1 MKTFIQIRQELNES
15 PYGDPYRTVQR
26 TKDAMGGHHDAIKKH
41 DTAMQSH
48 LNKANAAEK
57 KGLGKKAEKH
67 RESANAH
74 HFGKEDHHYA
84 VKLLKKHGPDHHGY
98 ESAAKDA
105 HSGSDDIHKDH

>member
-1 MKTFIQIRQELNES
+1 MKTFQEIRES
-15 PYGDPYRTVQR
+15 PYGDPHRTVQR
-26 TKDAMGGHHDAIKKH
+26 TKDAMGGHLGAIKKH

-48 LNKANAAEK
+48 LRKADAAEK

-84 VKLLKKHGPDHHGY
+84 VKLLKKHGPDHHEY

-105 HSGSDDIHKDH
+105 HSGSDQIHKDG